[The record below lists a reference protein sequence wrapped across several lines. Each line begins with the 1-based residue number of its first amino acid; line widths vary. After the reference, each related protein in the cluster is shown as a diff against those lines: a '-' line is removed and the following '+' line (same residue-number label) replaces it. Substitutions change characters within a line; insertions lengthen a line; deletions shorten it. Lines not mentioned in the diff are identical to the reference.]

1 MRSVDP
7 RSICRP
13 ISIYVYSVNIFIHRS
28 YVHPV
33 TTAFTTWLQRR
44 FLYIFFCIQYVF
56 LFFQYKTQKTTPI
69 YKSNVYYL
77 VKCRPVEWFM
87 VSDTQFLT
95 WRNNAHNRHWMEQ
108 SEYDPFL
115 GANIFLLGPFRHR
128 YACCELVDGHTRTSC
143 VVEIFRSGLKRVSLG
158 V

>member
-1 MRSVDP
+1 MNP

-13 ISIYVYSVNIFIHRS
+13 ISIYVYSVNIFIRGS
-28 YVHPV
+28 CVHPV
-33 TTAFTTWLQRR
+33 TTAFTTWLRRR
-44 FLYIFFCIQYVF
+44 FLYIFFFCIQFAF

-69 YKSNVYYL
+69 YIRNVYYL

-95 WRNNAHNRHWMEQ
+95 RRNKTHNQHWMEQ
-108 SEYDPFL
+108 SGYDPFL

-128 YACCELVDGHTRTSC
+128 RARCELVDGQTWTSC

>member
-1 MRSVDP
+1 VNP

-13 ISIYVYSVNIFIHRS
+13 ISIYVYSVNIFIHCRFC
-28 YVHPV
+28 VHPV

-44 FLYIFFCIQYVF
+44 FYIYFFFCIQFAF
-56 LFFQYKTQKTTPI
+56 LSSNITQKTTPI
-69 YKSNVYYL
+69 YKRNVYYL

-95 WRNNAHNRHWMEQ
+95 RRNNEHNQHWIEQ
-108 SEYDPFL
+108 SGYDPFL

-128 YACCELVDGHTRTSC
+128 RARCELVDGQTRTSC
-143 VVEIFRSGLKRVSLG
+143 VVEIFRSCLKRVS
-158 V
+158 VSV